1 MQRAPALRF
10 ITLWT
15 SQMPIPSKRLFYS
28 LSIVALIGLLA
39 TVWTDLI
46 AIWQFSL
53 YVVLVSVA
61 VDLLLVYLKQP
72 IEALR
77 DAPSSLPLGVNR
89 QVKLRLHNHSKR
101 SQSLQ
106 VYDHYP
112 ESMDVEGLPVSLSI
126 GAKQYADIE
135 YKLTAIERGKF
146 FFPLVQI
153 HLDSLLGLWQRNI
166 KLDEISETH
175 VYPNFAAISQYAL
188 LATDN
193 NLSQMGII
201 KKRRRGEG
209 QDFHQLREYREGD
222 ALRQIDWKATA
233 RSLKLISREYQD
245 ERDQEIIFM
254 LDCGHRMLA
263 KDDELSHFDHT
274 LNAILLLSYVA
285 LRQGDAVGLGTFS
298 GESRWIPPRKGYHT
312 IQQILN
318 TIYDLQPSS
327 ESPDFSKA
335 ATDLMIRHKKRALII
350 VLTNIR
356 DEDSDDLLPAINLLR
371 KRHLVLISSL
381 REKAIDDVF
390 HQPIEKLPDAILNAA
405 THQYLQHRKKAFEK
419 LLHNGTNAVETT
431 PDHLSVELINAYLN
445 IKSSGVL

>member
-1 MQRAPALRF
+1 MPLP
-10 ITLWT
+10 
-15 SQMPIPSKRLFYS
+15 SQRLFYS
-28 LSIVALIGLLA
+28 LFVIALIGLLA
-39 TVWTDLI
+39 SIRSELIDVWTLFCYGVFI
-46 AIWQFSL
+46 L
-53 YVVLVSVA
+53 A
-61 VDLLLVYLKQP
+61 VIDLLLLYLKQP
-72 IEALR
+72 IEACR
-77 DAPSSLPLGVNR
+77 DAPSSLPLGVSR
-89 QVKLRLHNHSKR
+89 HIKLRLYNQAKQSKT
-101 SQSLQ
+101 LQ

-112 ESMDVEGLPVSLSI
+112 ESMAVEGLPLSLSI
-126 GAKQYADIE
+126 GAGQTADIE
-135 YKLTAIERGKF
+135 YKLTAIERGKYT
-146 FFPLVQI
+146 FPFVQI

-166 KLDEISETH
+166 LLEVVSETH

-209 QDFHQLREYREGD
+209 QDFHQLREYRQGD
-222 ALRQIDWKATA
+222 ALRQIDWKATS

-245 ERDQEIIFM
+245 ERDQEIIFL

-263 KDDELSHFDHT
+263 KEDELSHFDHT

-327 ESPDFSKA
+327 ESPDFGKA
-335 ATDLMIRHKKRALII
+335 ATDVMMRHKKRALII
-350 VLTNIR
+350 ILTNIR

-371 KRHLVLISSL
+371 KRHLVLVNSL
-381 REKAIDDVF
+381 REKVIDDVLE
-390 HQPIEKLPDAILNAA
+390 QPIKTLPDAILNAA
-405 THQYLQHRKKAFEK
+405 THEYLHHRKIAFEK
-419 LLHNGTNAVETT
+419 LLHQGTNALETT
-431 PDHLSVELINAYLN
+431 PDQLSVELINAYLN
-445 IKSSGVL
+445 IKSSGAL

>member
-1 MQRAPALRF
+1 
-10 ITLWT
+10 
-15 SQMPIPSKRLFYS
+15 MPLPSKRLFYT
-28 LSIVALIGLLA
+28 LLAIALIGLLA
-39 TVWTDLI
+39 SLWKEFITVWEL
-46 AIWQFSL
+46 AF
-53 YVVLVSVA
+53 YGVLTLA
-61 VDLLLVYLKQP
+61 VIDLLLMYLKQP
-72 IEALR
+72 IEAHR
-77 DAPSSLPLGVNR
+77 EAPSSLPLGVSR
-89 QVKLRLHNHSKR
+89 QIKLRLHNHAK
-101 SQSLQ
+101 QAKTLQ

-112 ESMDVEGLPVSLSI
+112 ESMEVEGLPVRVNI
-126 GAKQYADIE
+126 KAGHYADIE
-135 YKLTAIERGKF
+135 YKLTAIERGKSI
-146 FFPLVQI
+146 FPCVQL
-153 HLDSLLGLWQRNI
+153 HLDSLLGLWQRNLL
-166 KLDEISETH
+166 LDVVSETH

-193 NLSQMGII
+193 KLSQMGII

-209 QDFHQLREYREGD
+209 QDFHQLREYRQGD

-245 ERDQEIIFM
+245 ERDQDIIFL

-263 KDDELSHFDHT
+263 KEDELSHFDHT

-312 IQQILN
+312 IQHILN

-327 ESPDFSKA
+327 ESPDFGKA

-350 VLTNIR
+350 ILTNIR

-371 KRHLVLISSL
+371 KRHLVLVNSL
-381 REKAIDDVF
+381 REKAIDDVLC
-390 HQPIEKLPDAILNAA
+390 QPIKTLPDAMLNAA
-405 THQYLQHRKKAFEK
+405 THQYLQHRKTAFEK
-419 LLHNGTNAVETT
+419 LLHNGTNALETT
-431 PDHLSVELINAYLN
+431 PDQLSVELINAYLN

>member
-1 MQRAPALRF
+1 
-10 ITLWT
+10 
-15 SQMPIPSKRLFYS
+15 MPIPSKRLFYI
-28 LSIVALIGLLA
+28 LSIIALIGLLA
-39 TVWTDLI
+39 TVETDLI
-46 AIWQFSL
+46 ALWKFALTI
-53 YVVLVSVA
+53 VLVSA
-61 VDLLLVYLKQP
+61 AIDLLFVYLKQP

-89 QVKLRLHNHSKR
+89 QIKLRLHNHSKR
-101 SQSLQ
+101 SQTLQ

-112 ESMDVEGLPVSLSI
+112 ESMDVEGLPVNLSI
-126 GAKQYADIE
+126 GAGQYADIE

-166 KLDEISETH
+166 KLNEVSETH

-209 QDFHQLREYREGD
+209 QGFHQLREYREGD

-254 LDCGHRMLA
+254 LDCVHLMLA

-274 LNAILLLSYVA
+274 LNSILLLSYVA

-312 IQQILN
+312 IHNILN
-318 TIYDLQPSS
+318 TVYDLQPSN

-335 ATDLMIRHKKRALII
+335 ATELIIRHKKRALII

-356 DEDSDDLLPAINLLR
+356 DEDSDDLLPAIRLLR
-371 KRHLVLISSL
+371 KHHLVLVSSL
-381 REKAIDDVF
+381 REKAIDDVL
-390 HQPIEKLPDAILNAA
+390 HQDIKKLPDAILNAA
-405 THQYLQHRKKAFEK
+405 THQYLQHRKKSFET
-419 LLHNGTNAVETT
+419 LLMSGVNAVEAT
-431 PDHLSVELINAYLN
+431 PDHLSVDLINAYLN
-445 IKSSGVL
+445 IKRSGIL

>member
-1 MQRAPALRF
+1 
-10 ITLWT
+10 
-15 SQMPIPSKRLFYS
+15 MPLPSKRLFYS
-28 LSIVALIGLLA
+28 LLLIALMGLLA
-39 TVWTDLI
+39 TVWSDLI
-46 AIWQFSL
+46 EPWRLGL
-53 YVVLVSVA
+53 YVIFIIAV
-61 VDLLLVYLKQP
+61 VDLLFVYIKQP
-72 IEALR
+72 IEVSR
-77 DAPSSLPLGVNR
+77 NVPSSLPLGVNR
-89 QVKLRLHNHSKR
+89 HIKLRLHNHSKR
-101 SQSLQ
+101 AQTLQ

-112 ESMDVEGLPVSLSI
+112 QQMEVEGLPVGLSI
-126 GAKQYADIE
+126 GAGLYADIE
-135 YKLTAIERGKF
+135 YKLTATERGKF
-146 FFPLVQI
+146 IFPLVQM
-153 HLDSLLGLWQRNI
+153 HLSSLLGLWQRNI
-166 KLDEISETH
+166 KLDVINETR
-175 VYPNFAAISQYAL
+175 VYPNFAALSQYAL

-209 QDFHQLREYREGD
+209 QDFHQLREYRQGD

-254 LDCGHRMLA
+254 VDCGHRMLA
-263 KDDELSHFDHT
+263 KDDELSHFDYT
-274 LNAILLLSYVA
+274 LNAILLFSYVA

-318 TIYDLQPSS
+318 TVYDLQPSS

-335 ATDLMIRHKKRALII
+335 VTDLMIRHKKRALII

-356 DEDSDDLLPAINLLR
+356 DEDSDDLLPAVNLLR
-371 KRHLVLISSL
+371 KRHLVLVSSL
-381 REKAIDDVF
+381 REKAIDNVLQ
-390 HQPIEKLPDAILNAA
+390 QPIKKLPDAILNAA

-419 LLHNGTNAVETT
+419 LLHNGTSALETT

-445 IKSSGVL
+445 IKSSGIL

>member
-1 MQRAPALRF
+1 
-10 ITLWT
+10 
-15 SQMPIPSKRLFYS
+15 MPIPSKRLFYS